1 MRKSTFEYF
10 KRLQQYDL
18 KQEFN
23 ALNALQETAWKINSP
38 VLEVIRKVW
47 DSGQEWAGLP
57 PKFPVPLPDYPF
69 DKQPADMTEQEKAE
83 FKVWRKKRGAIHVF
97 NHKNMSKRIQ
107 IERTLQLAE
116 DYQRYE
122 KFYFVWQT
130 DFRGRKYPV
139 ESFMSPQVADW
150 GKGIIMFSRGVP
162 INSPEDAKW
171 LAIHGANLWGL
182 DKVSLEDREL
192 WAYMSEDRIVESA
205 ENPYDN
211 LWWTEADKP
220 WQFLAWVFEWYG
232 LIRNGY
238 GFVSHLPVSA
248 DGSCNGLQNLSAI
261 LRDEE
266 GGRAVNLV
274 DSDVPADIYTDVA
287 NLTMK
292 KVEEDAFKGN
302 PLALR
307 FLEFGVD
314 RSLTKR
320 PCMIVPYSGTLMACK
335 KYVLEAME
343 ARIQKGDKNPF
354 DNLYDASYYV
364 SGHIW
369 DSIDGVIGSARK
381 VMDYVKDIGA
391 LYSSVN
397 QPMEWVTPT
406 NFLVRQAY
414 PDTKGRQIKTKIDGS
429 IMVVKHHTEIEG
441 KINKSKTRTG
451 ASPNFIHSLD
461 AAHLTITINRC
472 RELGLKEF
480 AMVHDSYGTHT
491 THMNQMSEI
500 LRESFVDMY
509 EQHDVLED
517 LRLHACN
524 ILGTEDVPKPPER
537 GSLDLRKVLKS
548 KYFFA

>member
-1 MRKSTFEYF
+1 MRRSTKEYF
-10 KRLQQYDL
+10 ERLRKFDL
-18 KQEFN
+18 SQEFN
-23 ALNALQETAWKINSP
+23 ALNALQNTAWKINSP
-38 VLEVIRKVW
+38 VLKVIRNTW
-47 DSGQEWAGLP
+47 DSGEEWAGLP
-57 PKFPVPLPDYPF
+57 PKFDVPLPDYPF
-69 DKQPADMTEQEKAE
+69 NKSPAEMSEEEKAE
-83 FKVWRKKRGAIHVF
+83 FKAWRKRRGSIHVF

-116 DYQRYE
+116 DYQKYDN
-122 KFYFVWQT
+122 FYFVWQT

-150 GKGIIMFSRGVP
+150 GKAAIVFSRGMP
-162 INSPEDAKW
+162 INTNEEATW
-171 LAIHGANLWGL
+171 LAIHGANLWGN
-182 DKVSLEDREL
+182 DKVSLADREL
-192 WAYMSEDRIVESA
+192 WAYLVHDDVIKTA
-205 ENPYDN
+205 ENPTDY

-232 LIRNGY
+232 YLKEGN
-238 GFVSHLPVSA
+238 GFVSHLPVAA

-261 LRDEE
+261 LRDGE

-274 DSDVPADIYTDVA
+274 DGDVPADIYSDVA
-287 NLTMK
+287 NLTMER
-292 KVEEDAFKGN
+292 VEQEALRGD
-302 PLALR
+302 PMALR
-307 FLEFGVD
+307 FMQFGVD

-343 ARIQKGDKNPF
+343 SKIQGGANNPF
-354 DNLYDASYYV
+354 DNVRDASFYI
-364 SGHIW
+364 SRHIW

-391 LYSSVN
+391 LYSAAN
-397 QPMEWVTPT
+397 QPMEWITPT

-414 PDTKGRQIKTKIDGS
+414 PDTKSRQIKTKIDGN
-429 IMVVKHHTEIEG
+429 ILVVKHHTEIEG

-461 AAHLTITINRC
+461 AAHLTMTINRC
-472 RELGLKEF
+472 QQEGMKDF
-480 AMVHDSYGTHT
+480 AMVHDSYGTHSSN
-491 THMNQMSEI
+491 MVRMSEI

-509 EQHDVLED
+509 EQNDVLSD

-524 ILGTEDVPKPPER
+524 ILGTEDVPEPPEK
-537 GSLDLRKVLKS
+537 GDLDLHKVLSS